1 MITLALYAFMGLFVD
16 MDSPDPNR
24 NRYLVIIEALIWNI
38 GVQGLLQ
45 PIAALAVAFIVC
57 PAISLTILTG
67 EFNLQKN
74 VTKK

>member
-1 MITLALYAFMGLFVD
+1 MITLALYAFMALFVD

-24 NRYLVIIEALIWNI
+24 NRYLVIIEALVWNI

-45 PIAALAVAFIVC
+45 PIVAMAVAFIVC

-67 EFNLQKN
+67 MY
-74 VTKK
+74 